1 MPKIETQEE
10 FAFVQE
16 IESVIVPKYAES
28 PNGRGGLITI
38 SKDYTWAV
46 KLIAARDTAIRS
58 ECANRAVEY
67 IAKHGF
73 AHVSQNV
80 DLFFAAIIGKEIGH
94 AHTP

>member
-1 MPKIETQEE
+1 MPKIETPRN
-10 FAFVQE
+10 FADTIWAAIDE
-16 IESVIVPKYAES
+16 NWGDAEACYKAM
-28 PNGRGGLITI
+28 T
-38 SKDYTWAV
+38 A
-46 KLIAARDTAIRS
+46 LIAARDTAIRS